1 MYFYVLSDDHN
12 QPVVVA
18 VAYAAALLD
27 AVHGWGEGVEHDGVA
42 AVDNQGDIAA
52 GGEDIP

>member
-1 MYFYVLSDDHN
+1 MLSDDYNHN